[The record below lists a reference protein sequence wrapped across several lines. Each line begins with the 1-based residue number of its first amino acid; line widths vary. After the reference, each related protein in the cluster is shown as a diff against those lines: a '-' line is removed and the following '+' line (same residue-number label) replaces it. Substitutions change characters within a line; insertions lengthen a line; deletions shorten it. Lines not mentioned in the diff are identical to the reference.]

1 MRSVRL
7 SSSLCLILILLI
19 FRWILF
25 LIFAPRCCACHL
37 QKSSSSISSQS
48 SNNSN
53 LTTAAQASNTH
64 RSAGK
69 ISLHAI
75 VGPESS
81 SSSLSSSSLSA
92 VWAKQAD
99 LYGQLPGGVGG
110 SGGAGAGDADVAV
123 APPTQLRDLE
133 SFRHYND
140 DDDDLR

>member
-1 MRSVRL
+1 M
-7 SSSLCLILILLI
+7 LL
-19 FRWILF
+19 F
-25 LIFAPRCCACHL
+25 ACHL

-53 LTTAAQASNTH
+53 LTTAAAQASNTHTH

-81 SSSLSSSSLSA
+81 SSLSSSSSPA
-92 VWAKQAD
+92 AWAKQAD
-99 LYGQLPGGVGG
+99 LYGQPPSRVGG
-110 SGGAGAGDADVAV
+110 ASGAGTGTGVAGGADADVAV
-123 APPTQLRDLE
+123 TPPTHRRDLE

-140 DDDDLR
+140 DGNSNNDDEELR